1 MHVQSSCLTNKN
13 LLLFLPFSLPLL
25 PKLPLVVIQ
34 KFCYHDNVTSH
45 FFSLLTSQTFT
56 ANDKRQFVPRDKV
69 SPGSNVVVYCP
80 LCVDKNESA
89 ECHVKLFRT
98 VLSAYFL
105 IWEIVNLNFTFVV
118 YRKRD
123 SKLVTIYKR
132 FPEKCGWKVNGTRLT
147 VSFQWKISGRNRT
160 FEKEVRFFRTEYFKQ
175 KSLFHLL
182 KSIFNT
188 SFRLSRPF
196 FGKRNLCISVN
207 GKHDSGMKFQGH
219 PTSIIGKYLACLPL
233 LGFSNI

>member
-1 MHVQSSCLTNKN
+1 MHVQSSCFTNIN

-34 KFCYHDNVTSH
+34 KFCYHGNVTSH

-69 SPGSNVVVYCP
+69 SPGSNVVVYSP
-80 LCVDKNESA
+80 LCVGNNESV

-98 VLSAYFL
+98 VLSAYIL

-123 SKLVTIYKR
+123 SKLVNHLQ
-132 FPEKCGWKVNGTRLT
+132 KVSGKMRL
-147 VSFQWKISGRNRT
+147 K
-160 FEKEVRFFRTEYFKQ
+160 
-175 KSLFHLL
+175 
-182 KSIFNT
+182 
-188 SFRLSRPF
+188 
-196 FGKRNLCISVN
+196 GKRNTAYRVVSVEN
-207 GKHDSGMKFQGH
+207 FREKQNIWKGSQVFQDGIFQTEIPVPFVKIH
-219 PTSIIGKYLACLPL
+219 L
-233 LGFSNI
+233 

>member
-34 KFCYHDNVTSH
+34 KFCYHGNVTSH

-69 SPGSNVVVYCP
+69 SPGSNVVVYSP
-80 LCVDKNESA
+80 LWVGNNESA

-118 YRKRD
+118 YCKRD
-123 SKLVTIYKR
+123 SKLVNHLQ
-132 FPEKCGWKVNGTRLT
+132 KVSGKMRL
-147 VSFQWKISGRNRT
+147 K
-160 FEKEVRFFRTEYFKQ
+160 
-175 KSLFHLL
+175 
-182 KSIFNT
+182 
-188 SFRLSRPF
+188 
-196 FGKRNLCISVN
+196 GKRNTASRVVSVEN
-207 GKHDSGMKFQGH
+207 FREKQNICKGSQVFQGGIFQTEIPVPFVKIH
-219 PTSIIGKYLACLPL
+219 L
-233 LGFSNI
+233 